1 MPVIS
6 TMIALASVAVAGA
19 GVAMSMNA
27 AKKNQE
33 AQNTIIA
40 NQQSEQA
47 AQTQQ
52 MNLDAMRRKR
62 EIVRQSLAARAQSL
76 ATTTS
81 QGAAQSSGLSGAYG
95 GISGREGVN
104 YLGTNQNQELGAQ
117 IGQAKLGIL
126 SGYQQA
132 ASAQTM
138 GAIGAG
144 LTSLGGAALKNIGM
158 IDKLGDYFTGGF
170 NGLGKAST

>member
-1 MPVIS
+1 MPAIT

-19 GVAMSMNA
+19 GVAMSMKA
-27 AKKNQE
+27 ASANQE
-33 AQNTIIA
+33 AQNTIIS
-40 NQQSEQA
+40 NQKAEQA

-62 EIVRQSLAARAQSL
+62 EIVRQSLAARANSL
-76 ATTTS
+76 ATTTN
-81 QGAAQSSGLSGAYG
+81 QGASLGSGLAGAYG
-95 GISGREGVN
+95 GISGRTGTN
-104 YLGTNQNQELGAQ
+104 YLGTNQNQELGAE

-126 SGYQQA
+126 GGYQQA
-132 ASAQTM
+132 AAAQTM
-138 GAIGAG
+138 GAIGSG

-170 NGLGKAST
+170 GGLGKAST